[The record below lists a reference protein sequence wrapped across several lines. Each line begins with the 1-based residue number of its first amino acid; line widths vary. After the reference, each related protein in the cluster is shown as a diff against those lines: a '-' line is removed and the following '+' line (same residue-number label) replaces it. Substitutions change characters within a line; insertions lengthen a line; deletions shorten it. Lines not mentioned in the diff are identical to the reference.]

1 MKRLRIAH
9 VCLSDKWNG
18 SEVVAADYANGSAPD
33 HDVGMIFLEGDSLSH
48 DFYRKKLDSRVQ
60 FAFVEDAKSPA
71 ELKNAARSLFN
82 GEMPEIFH
90 AHLGPGCRAI
100 ISTFPDSIKL
110 GHMHMRFFN
119 NQHAKLDGVIA
130 IAPWQLQDIPK
141 HFRGKAWLAP
151 NFLQEFEIKPAAEM
165 RTRLQNMLHLSPEA
179 KLVGTV
185 GRLHS
190 DKGIDVLIEAQ
201 RVLND
206 KNIQLLVFG
215 DGPEEALLR
224 TRAQGLDNVHFMGY
238 RRDVRHLI
246 AGLDLF
252 VSASRSEPF
261 GLATLEAMAAGVS
274 VVATQTRG
282 SEGLLEHLPDRLF
295 PVEDVHGTAAIIQKY
310 CRSGDVPDYRL
321 ERFDKQKS
329 MAALNVA
336 YSEAYTDSKQS
347 NIN

>member
-1 MKRLRIAH
+1 MTRLRIAH

-18 SEVVAADYANGSAPD
+18 SEVVAAEYANSSARD
-33 HDVGMIFLEGDSLSH
+33 HDVGMIFREGDSLSH
-48 DFYRKKLDSRVQ
+48 DFYRQRLDSRVQ
-60 FAFVEDAKSPA
+60 FAFVADAKAPA
-71 ELKNAARSLFN
+71 ELKSAARALFN
-82 GEMPEIFH
+82 GDMPDIFH

-100 ISTFPDSIKL
+100 ISAFPDSIKI
-110 GHMHMRFFN
+110 GHMHMRFFT

-130 IAPWQLQDIPK
+130 IAPWQLRDIPK
-141 HFRGKAWLAP
+141 HFAGKAWLAP
-151 NFLQEFEIKPAAEM
+151 NFLQESEIKPAAEM
-165 RTRLQNMLHLSPEA
+165 RSRLQNMLHLSSDA

-215 DGPEEALLR
+215 EGPEEIFLR
-224 TRAQGLDNVHFMGY
+224 ARAKDLGNVRFLGY
-238 RRDVRHLI
+238 RRDVRHLV

-274 VVATQTRG
+274 VVATRTRG
-282 SEGLLEHLPDRLF
+282 SKGLLEHLQDRLF
-295 PVEDVHGTAAIIQKY
+295 AIEDIHGTAAIIKKF
-310 CRSGDVPDYRL
+310 CRLGDVPDYRL

-329 MAALNVA
+329 LAALNAA
-336 YSEAYTDSKQS
+336 YSEAYEQFKQP
-347 NIN
+347 NAA